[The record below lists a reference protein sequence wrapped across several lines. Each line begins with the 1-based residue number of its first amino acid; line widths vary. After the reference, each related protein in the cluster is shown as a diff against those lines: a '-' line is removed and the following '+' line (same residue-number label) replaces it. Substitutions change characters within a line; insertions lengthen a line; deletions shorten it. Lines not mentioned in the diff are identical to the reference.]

1 MGELNSDVFALRLFR
16 ICGKKILLS
25 AIAYAIFLMWR
36 ESYMLFSE
44 IIKSIR
50 KQIGITQ
57 EQLAHE
63 LNVSFSTINR
73 WENGHRVPKKLAI
86 VCLIEFCKSKDID
99 KIVITEL
106 EKL

>member
-1 MGELNSDVFALRLFR
+1 MA
-16 ICGKKILLS
+16 
-25 AIAYAIFLMWR
+25 
-36 ESYMLFSE
+36 FSE

-50 KQIGITQ
+50 GQLGFTQ

-86 VCLIEFCKSKDID
+86 VCLIEFCRRNAVDLTI
-99 KIVITEL
+99 IAEL

>member
-1 MGELNSDVFALRLFR
+1 MAFG
-16 ICGKKILLS
+16 
-25 AIAYAIFLMWR
+25 M
-36 ESYMLFSE
+36 

-50 KQIGITQ
+50 EQLGITQ

-73 WENGHRVPKKLAI
+73 WENGHRVPKRLAI
-86 VCLIEFCKSKDID
+86 VCLIEFCRHNAID
-99 KIVITEL
+99 MTIISEL

>member
-1 MGELNSDVFALRLFR
+1 MAF
-16 ICGKKILLS
+16 GK
-25 AIAYAIFLMWR
+25 
-36 ESYMLFSE
+36 

-50 KQIGITQ
+50 KQLGITQ

-73 WENGHRVPKKLAI
+73 WENGHRVPNKLAI
-86 VCLIEFCKSKDID
+86 VCLIEFCRDNAVDMTI
-99 KIVITEL
+99 IAEL

>member
-1 MGELNSDVFALRLFR
+1 MA
-16 ICGKKILLS
+16 
-25 AIAYAIFLMWR
+25 
-36 ESYMLFSE
+36 FSE

-50 KQIGITQ
+50 GQLGITQ

-86 VCLIEFCKSKDID
+86 VCLIEFCRRNAVDLTIIS
-99 KIVITEL
+99 EL

>member
-1 MGELNSDVFALRLFR
+1 MA
-16 ICGKKILLS
+16 
-25 AIAYAIFLMWR
+25 
-36 ESYMLFSE
+36 FSE

-50 KQIGITQ
+50 EQLGITQ

-86 VCLIEFCKSKDID
+86 VCLIELCRHNAID
-99 KIVITEL
+99 MTIISEL